1 MPHLAA
7 FLLVACLIVITPG
20 PDMAMVTKNA
30 IDGGR
35 RAALLTALGTVTGL
49 LVWLAASAAGVVAVL
64 RTSAVV
70 FTVVKLCGAA
80 YLLILGAQ
88 ALLAARRPAVAGPV
102 AAPRTAG
109 GPVAAGPV
117 AAARTAGGPVAAGP
131 GTADGPVAAGPVA
144 APRTAGGPVAAGPVA
159 AARTAGGP
167 VAAGPVAA
175 SLTADGPV
183 AGGPAVAGPVADG
196 RAAAGVAAGRWAAVR
211 RRLRGRRP
219 PRLLTGPP
227 WRQGLLCNLL
237 NPKIAVLFTSLIP
250 QFVAPGQSAPLQAA
264 VLAGIFVA
272 ITLVWLTGYA
282 VAASAAQ
289 KVLRRS
295 RVQRAMRAVTGTAL
309 VGLGVRLAAE
319 TR

>member
-30 IDGGR
+30 LDGGR

-49 LVWLAASAAGVVAVL
+49 LVWMAASAVGIVAVL

-88 ALLAARRPAVAGPV
+88 ALLAARRPA
-102 AAPRTAG
+102 AAT
-109 GPVAAGPV
+109 
-117 AAARTAGGPVAAGP
+117 
-131 GTADGPVAAGPVA
+131 
-144 APRTAGGPVAAGPVA
+144 
-159 AARTAGGP
+159 
-167 VAAGPVAA
+167 
-175 SLTADGPV
+175 LTADGP
-183 AGGPAVAGPVADG
+183 ATGGPAAGSLVADGPVGGGPVGGGPVGGGPVGGGPVVDGPVAGSLVAGSPAADGPVGGGPVAGSPVVDGPVVDG
-196 RAAAGVAAGRWAAVR
+196 RAAAGPAAAGRRAAIR

-282 VAASAAQ
+282 LAASAAQ
-289 KVLRRS
+289 RVLRRS
-295 RVQRAMRAVTGTAL
+295 RVQRAMRAMTGTAL

>member
-30 IDGGR
+30 LDGGR

-49 LVWLAASAAGVVAVL
+49 LVWMAASAAGIVAVL

-88 ALLAARRPAVAGPV
+88 ALLAARRPAAGSLATSSPVADDRAPAGP
-102 AAPRTAG
+102 
-109 GPVAAGPV
+109 AAG
-117 AAARTAGGPVAAGP
+117 R
-131 GTADGPVAAGPVA
+131 
-144 APRTAGGPVAAGPVA
+144 
-159 AARTAGGP
+159 
-167 VAAGPVAA
+167 AA
-175 SLTADGPV
+175 SL
-183 AGGPAVAGPVADG
+183 
-196 RAAAGVAAGRWAAVR
+196 R
-211 RRLRGRRP
+211 RRP

-282 VAASAAQ
+282 LAASAAQ
-289 KVLRRS
+289 RVLRRG
-295 RVQRAMRAVTGTAL
+295 RVQRAMRAITGTAL

>member
-7 FLLVACLIVITPG
+7 FLVVACLIVITPG

-30 IDGGR
+30 LDGGR

-49 LVWLAASAAGVVAVL
+49 LVWMAASAVGIVAVL
-64 RTSAVV
+64 RTSAIV

-88 ALLAARRPAVAGPV
+88 ALLAARRSP
-102 AAPRTAG
+102 
-109 GPVAAGPV
+109 AAG
-117 AAARTAGGPVAAGP
+117 
-131 GTADGPVAAGPVA
+131 
-144 APRTAGGPVAAGPVA
+144 
-159 AARTAGGP
+159 
-167 VAAGPVAA
+167 
-175 SLTADGPV
+175 LTADGP
-183 AGGPAVAGPVADG
+183 ATGSPAADG
-196 RAAAGVAAGRWAAVR
+196 RAAAGRAASLR

-250 QFVAPGQSAPLQAA
+250 QFVARGQSAPLQAA
-264 VLAGIFVA
+264 ILAGIFVA

-282 VAASAAQ
+282 LAASAAQ
-289 KVLRRS
+289 QVLRRS
-295 RVQRAMRAVTGTAL
+295 RVQRAMRAITGTAL

>member
-30 IDGGR
+30 LDGGR

-49 LVWLAASAAGVVAVL
+49 LVWMAASAAGIVAVL

-88 ALLAARRPAVAGPV
+88 ALLAARRPA
-102 AAPRTAG
+102 AATLA
-109 GPVAAGPV
+109 
-117 AAARTAGGPVAAGP
+117 T
-131 GTADGPVAAGPVA
+131 
-144 APRTAGGPVAAGPVA
+144 
-159 AARTAGGP
+159 
-167 VAAGPVAA
+167 
-175 SLTADGPV
+175 SS
-183 AGGPAVAGPVADG
+183 PVADG
-196 RAAAGVAAGRWAAVR
+196 RAPAGPAAGRAASRR
-211 RRLRGRRP
+211 RRLRDRRP

-250 QFVAPGQSAPLQAA
+250 QFVARGQSAPLQAA

-282 VAASAAQ
+282 LAASAAQ
-289 KVLRRS
+289 RVLRRD

>member
-49 LVWLAASAAGVVAVL
+49 LVWMAASAAGIVAVL

-88 ALLAARRPAVAGPV
+88 ALLAARRPAV
-102 AAPRTAG
+102 
-109 GPVAAGPV
+109 
-117 AAARTAGGPVAAGP
+117 
-131 GTADGPVAAGPVA
+131 AGPVA

>member
-30 IDGGR
+30 LDGGR

-49 LVWLAASAAGVVAVL
+49 LVWLAASAAGIVAVL

-70 FTVVKLCGAA
+70 FTAVKLCGAA

-88 ALLAARRPAVAGPV
+88 ALLAARRSS
-102 AAPRTAG
+102 
-109 GPVAAGPV
+109 
-117 AAARTAGGPVAAGP
+117 
-131 GTADGPVAAGPVA
+131 
-144 APRTAGGPVAAGPVA
+144 
-159 AARTAGGP
+159 
-167 VAAGPVAA
+167 A
-175 SLTADGPV
+175 SPLTADGP
-183 AGGPAVAGPVADG
+183 AARTRRRTLRPRRDGARSQAARSRPARPDG
-196 RAAAGVAAGRWAAVR
+196 RATAGPAARRRASLR

-219 PRLLTGPP
+219 PQLLTGPP

-264 VLAGIFVA
+264 ILAGIFVA

-282 VAASAAQ
+282 LAASAAQ
-289 KVLRRS
+289 QVLRRG
-295 RVQRAMRAVTGTAL
+295 RVQRAMRAITGTAL

>member
-7 FLLVACLIVITPG
+7 FVLVACLIVITPG

-30 IDGGR
+30 LEGGR

-49 LVWLAASAAGVVAVL
+49 LVWMAASAVGIVAVL

-88 ALLAARRPAVAGPV
+88 ALLAARRS
-102 AAPRTAG
+102 AATRQ
-109 GPVAAGPV
+109 
-117 AAARTAGGPVAAGP
+117 
-131 GTADGPVAAGPVA
+131 TADGPATHGP
-144 APRTAGGPVAAGPVA
+144 
-159 AARTAGGP
+159 
-167 VAAGPVAA
+167 
-175 SLTADGPV
+175 SADGPV
-183 AGGPAVAGPVADG
+183 MRGPATG
-196 RAAAGVAAGRWAAVR
+196 AAR
-211 RRLRGRRP
+211 RRLRGRRL

-264 VLAGIFVA
+264 ILAGIFVA

-282 VAASAAQ
+282 LAASAAQ
-289 KVLRRS
+289 QVLRRS
-295 RVQRAMRAVTGTAL
+295 RVQRMMRAITGTAL
-309 VGLGVRLAAE
+309 VGLGVRLAVE

>member
-30 IDGGR
+30 LDGGR

-49 LVWLAASAAGVVAVL
+49 LVWMAASAAGIVAVL

-70 FTVVKLCGAA
+70 FTGVKLCGAA

-88 ALLAARRPAVAGPV
+88 ALLAARRSPKATP
-102 AAPRTAG
+102 
-109 GPVAAGPV
+109 
-117 AAARTAGGPVAAGP
+117 
-131 GTADGPVAAGPVA
+131 TADGPV
-144 APRTAGGPVAAGPVA
+144 T
-159 AARTAGGP
+159 
-167 VAAGPVAA
+167 
-175 SLTADGPV
+175 
-183 AGGPAVAGPVADG
+183 GGPAADGAVAGSPVADG
-196 RAAAGVAAGRWAAVR
+196 RATAGPAAGRWAAIR

-264 VLAGIFVA
+264 ILAGIFVA

-282 VAASAAQ
+282 LAASAAQ
-289 KVLRRS
+289 QVLRRS
-295 RVQRAMRAVTGTAL
+295 RVQRAMRAITGTAL

>member
-1 MPHLAA
+1 MTHLAA

-30 IDGGR
+30 LDGGR

-49 LVWLAASAAGVVAVL
+49 LVWMAASAVGIVAVL

-88 ALLAARRPAVAGPV
+88 ALLAARRPAPS
-102 AAPRTAG
+102 P
-109 GPVAAGPV
+109 
-117 AAARTAGGPVAAGP
+117 
-131 GTADGPVAAGPVA
+131 
-144 APRTAGGPVAAGPVA
+144 
-159 AARTAGGP
+159 
-167 VAAGPVAA
+167 
-175 SLTADGPV
+175 LTADGPATGGQV
-183 AGGPAVAGPVADG
+183 ADGPISDGPAAGSPAASG
-196 RAAAGVAAGRWAAVR
+196 RAAAGPAAGRWAAIR

-282 VAASAAQ
+282 FAASAAQ
-289 KVLRRS
+289 QVLRRG
-295 RVQRAMRAVTGTAL
+295 RVQRAMRAITGTAL

>member
-30 IDGGR
+30 LDGGR

-49 LVWLAASAAGVVAVL
+49 LVWMAASAAGIVAVL

-88 ALLAARRPAVAGPV
+88 ALLAARRSPAAN
-102 AAPRTAG
+102 
-109 GPVAAGPV
+109 
-117 AAARTAGGPVAAGP
+117 
-131 GTADGPVAAGPVA
+131 
-144 APRTAGGPVAAGPVA
+144 
-159 AARTAGGP
+159 
-167 VAAGPVAA
+167 
-175 SLTADGPV
+175 LTADGPAADGQV
-183 AGGPAVAGPVADG
+183 AGSPAADG
-196 RAAAGVAAGRWAAVR
+196 RATAGPAAGRAASLR

-264 VLAGIFVA
+264 ILAGIFVA

-282 VAASAAQ
+282 LAASAAQ
-289 KVLRRS
+289 QVLRRS
-295 RVQRAMRAVTGTAL
+295 RVQRAMRAITGTAL

>member
-30 IDGGR
+30 LDGGR

-49 LVWLAASAAGVVAVL
+49 LVWMAASAAGIVAVL

-88 ALLAARRPAVAGPV
+88 ALLAARRS
-102 AAPRTAG
+102 APS
-109 GPVAAGPV
+109 PL
-117 AAARTAGGPVAAGP
+117 
-131 GTADGPVAAGPVA
+131 TADGPA
-144 APRTAGGPVAAGPVA
+144 TGGQA
-159 AARTAGGP
+159 
-167 VAAGPVAA
+167 
-175 SLTADGPV
+175 ADGPV
-183 AGGPAVAGPVADG
+183 AGSPAADG
-196 RAAAGVAAGRWAAVR
+196 RATAGPAAGRAASLR

-219 PRLLTGPP
+219 LRLLTGPP

-264 VLAGIFVA
+264 ILAGIFVA

-282 VAASAAQ
+282 LAASAAQ
-289 KVLRRS
+289 QVLRRS
-295 RVQRAMRAVTGTAL
+295 RVQRAMRALTGTAL

>member
-88 ALLAARRPAVAGPV
+88 ALLAARRPAV
-102 AAPRTAG
+102 
-109 GPVAAGPV
+109 
-117 AAARTAGGPVAAGP
+117 
-131 GTADGPVAAGPVA
+131 AGPVA

>member
-1 MPHLAA
+1 MPHLTA

-30 IDGGR
+30 LDGGR

-49 LVWLAASAAGVVAVL
+49 LVWLAASAAGIVAVL

-70 FTVVKLCGAA
+70 FTAVKLCGAA

-88 ALLAARRPAVAGPV
+88 ALLAARRSSASPL
-102 AAPRTAG
+102 
-109 GPVAAGPV
+109 
-117 AAARTAGGPVAAGP
+117 
-131 GTADGPVAAGPVA
+131 TADGPA
-144 APRTAGGPVAAGPVA
+144 TGGPA
-159 AARTAGGP
+159 
-167 VAAGPVAA
+167 
-175 SLTADGPV
+175 ADGPV
-183 AGGPAVAGPVADG
+183 AGSPVADG
-196 RAAAGVAAGRWAAVR
+196 RAAAGPAARRRTALR

-219 PRLLTGPP
+219 PQLLTGPP

-264 VLAGIFVA
+264 ILAGIFVA

-282 VAASAAQ
+282 LAASAAQ
-289 KVLRRS
+289 QVLRRG
-295 RVQRAMRAVTGTAL
+295 RVQRAMRAITGTAL

-319 TR
+319 TC

>member
-30 IDGGR
+30 LDGGR
-35 RAALLTALGTVTGL
+35 RAALLTSLGTVTGL
-49 LVWLAASAAGVVAVL
+49 LVWMAASAAGIVAVL

-88 ALLAARRPAVAGPV
+88 ALLAARRSPAA
-102 AAPRTAG
+102 T
-109 GPVAAGPV
+109 
-117 AAARTAGGPVAAGP
+117 
-131 GTADGPVAAGPVA
+131 
-144 APRTAGGPVAAGPVA
+144 
-159 AARTAGGP
+159 
-167 VAAGPVAA
+167 
-175 SLTADGPV
+175 LTADGP
-183 AGGPAVAGPVADG
+183 AADG
-196 RAAAGVAAGRWAAVR
+196 RAAAGPAAGRAASLR

-264 VLAGIFVA
+264 ILAGIFVA

-282 VAASAAQ
+282 LAASAAQ
-289 KVLRRS
+289 QVLRRS
-295 RVQRAMRAVTGTAL
+295 RVQRAMRAITGTAL

>member
-30 IDGGR
+30 LDGGR

-49 LVWLAASAAGVVAVL
+49 LVWLAASAAGIVAVL

-70 FTVVKLCGAA
+70 FTAVKLCGAA
-80 YLLILGAQ
+80 YLLILGVQ
-88 ALLAARRPAVAGPV
+88 ALLAARRS
-102 AAPRTAG
+102 AASSLAADGAATG
-109 GPVAAGPV
+109 GPAADSP
-117 AAARTAGGPVAAGP
+117 A
-131 GTADGPVAAGPVA
+131 
-144 APRTAGGPVAAGPVA
+144 
-159 AARTAGGP
+159 
-167 VAAGPVAA
+167 
-175 SLTADGPV
+175 
-183 AGGPAVAGPVADG
+183 AGGPAASSPAASSPVAGSPDADG
-196 RAAAGVAAGRWAAVR
+196 RAAAGPAAGRRPAIR

-250 QFVAPGQSAPLQAA
+250 QFVAPGRSAPLQAA
-264 VLAGIFVA
+264 ILAGIFVA

-282 VAASAAQ
+282 LAASAAQ
-289 KVLRRS
+289 QVLRRG
-295 RVQRAMRAVTGTAL
+295 RVQRMMRAITGTAL
-309 VGLGVRLAAE
+309 IGLGVRLAAE

>member
-30 IDGGR
+30 LDGGR

-49 LVWLAASAAGVVAVL
+49 LVWMAASAAGIVAVL

-88 ALLAARRPAVAGPV
+88 ALLAARRSPAAN
-102 AAPRTAG
+102 
-109 GPVAAGPV
+109 
-117 AAARTAGGPVAAGP
+117 
-131 GTADGPVAAGPVA
+131 
-144 APRTAGGPVAAGPVA
+144 
-159 AARTAGGP
+159 
-167 VAAGPVAA
+167 
-175 SLTADGPV
+175 LTADGPAADGQV
-183 AGGPAVAGPVADG
+183 AGSPAADG
-196 RAAAGVAAGRWAAVR
+196 RATAGPAAGRRAAIR

-264 VLAGIFVA
+264 ILAGIFVA

-282 VAASAAQ
+282 LAASAAQ
-289 KVLRRS
+289 RVLRRS
-295 RVQRAMRAVTGTAL
+295 RVQRAMRAITGTAL

>member
-30 IDGGR
+30 LDGGR

-49 LVWLAASAAGVVAVL
+49 LVWMAASAVGVVAVL

-88 ALLAARRPAVAGPV
+88 ALLAARRPA
-102 AAPRTAG
+102 AAPR
-109 GPVAAGPV
+109 
-117 AAARTAGGPVAAGP
+117 
-131 GTADGPVAAGPVA
+131 TADGPVAHGPA
-144 APRTAGGPVAAGPVA
+144 TGGPAM
-159 AARTAGGP
+159 
-167 VAAGPVAA
+167 
-175 SLTADGPV
+175 SGPV
-183 AGGPAVAGPVADG
+183 AGGPAAGSPAADGPVADG
-196 RAAAGVAAGRWAAVR
+196 RATTGPAAGRAASLR
-211 RRLRGRRP
+211 RHIRGRRP

-264 VLAGIFVA
+264 ILAGIFVA

-282 VAASAAQ
+282 LAASAAQ
-289 KVLRRS
+289 QVLRRN
-295 RVQRAMRAVTGTAL
+295 RVQRMMRAITGTAL

>member
-30 IDGGR
+30 LDGGR

-49 LVWLAASAAGVVAVL
+49 LVWMAASAVGIVAVL
-64 RTSAVV
+64 QTSAVV

-88 ALLAARRPAVAGPV
+88 ALLAARRSPAA
-102 AAPRTAG
+102 T
-109 GPVAAGPV
+109 
-117 AAARTAGGPVAAGP
+117 
-131 GTADGPVAAGPVA
+131 
-144 APRTAGGPVAAGPVA
+144 
-159 AARTAGGP
+159 
-167 VAAGPVAA
+167 
-175 SLTADGPV
+175 LTADGP
-183 AGGPAVAGPVADG
+183 AADGPAADG
-196 RAAAGVAAGRWAAVR
+196 RAAAGPAAGRAASLR

-264 VLAGIFVA
+264 ILAGIFVA

-282 VAASAAQ
+282 LAASAAQ
-289 KVLRRS
+289 QVLRRS
-295 RVQRAMRAVTGTAL
+295 RVQRAMRAITGTAL

>member
-7 FLLVACLIVITPG
+7 FVLVACLIVITPG

-30 IDGGR
+30 LEGGR

-49 LVWLAASAAGVVAVL
+49 LVWMAASAVGIVAVL

-88 ALLAARRPAVAGPV
+88 ALLAARRPAAT
-102 AAPRTAG
+102 RQ
-109 GPVAAGPV
+109 
-117 AAARTAGGPVAAGP
+117 
-131 GTADGPVAAGPVA
+131 TADGPATHGP
-144 APRTAGGPVAAGPVA
+144 
-159 AARTAGGP
+159 
-167 VAAGPVAA
+167 
-175 SLTADGPV
+175 SADGPV
-183 AGGPAVAGPVADG
+183 MRGPATG
-196 RAAAGVAAGRWAAVR
+196 AAR
-211 RRLRGRRP
+211 RRLRGRRL

-264 VLAGIFVA
+264 ILAGIFVA

-282 VAASAAQ
+282 LAASAAQ
-289 KVLRRS
+289 QVLRRN
-295 RVQRAMRAVTGTAL
+295 RVQRMMRAITGTAL
-309 VGLGVRLAAE
+309 VGLGVRLAVE

>member
-30 IDGGR
+30 LDGGR
-35 RAALLTALGTVTGL
+35 RAALQTALGTVTGL
-49 LVWLAASAAGVVAVL
+49 LVWMAASAVGIVAVL

-88 ALLAARRPAVAGPV
+88 ALLAARRSAATPRTADGPPASGGS
-102 AAPRTAG
+102 TAG
-109 GPVAAGPV
+109 GPVA
-117 AAARTAGGPVAAGP
+117 
-131 GTADGPVAAGPVA
+131 DGP
-144 APRTAGGPVAAGPVA
+144 
-159 AARTAGGP
+159 
-167 VAAGPVAA
+167 
-175 SLTADGPV
+175 
-183 AGGPAVAGPVADG
+183 
-196 RAAAGVAAGRWAAVR
+196 AAGRGASLR
-211 RRLRGRRP
+211 GRLRGRRP

-264 VLAGIFVA
+264 ILAGIFVA

-282 VAASAAQ
+282 LAASAAQ
-289 KVLRRS
+289 QVLRRN
-295 RVQRAMRAVTGTAL
+295 RVQRMMRAITGTAL
-309 VGLGVRLAAE
+309 VGLGVRLAVE

>member
-64 RTSAVV
+64 RTSAAV

-144 APRTAGGPVAAGPVA
+144 APRT
-159 AARTAGGP
+159 
-167 VAAGPVAA
+167 
-175 SLTADGPV
+175 
-183 AGGPAVAGPVADG
+183 ADG

>member
-7 FLLVACLIVITPG
+7 FLVVACLIVITPG

-30 IDGGR
+30 LDGGR

-49 LVWLAASAAGVVAVL
+49 LVWLAASAAGIVAVL

-70 FTVVKLCGAA
+70 FTAVKLCGAA
-80 YLLILGAQ
+80 YLLILGVQ
-88 ALLAARRPAVAGPV
+88 ALLAARRSS
-102 AAPRTAG
+102 
-109 GPVAAGPV
+109 
-117 AAARTAGGPVAAGP
+117 
-131 GTADGPVAAGPVA
+131 
-144 APRTAGGPVAAGPVA
+144 
-159 AARTAGGP
+159 
-167 VAAGPVAA
+167 A
-175 SLTADGPV
+175 SPLTADGPA
-183 AGGPAVAGPVADG
+183 AGNPTAHAPGSGGAVTDAPAPGSLAASCPDVDSRATAWPAG
-196 RAAAGVAAGRWAAVR
+196 RAASLR

-227 WRQGLLCNLL
+227 WRQGLFCNLL

-264 VLAGIFVA
+264 ILAGIFVA

-282 VAASAAQ
+282 LAASAAQ
-289 KVLRRS
+289 QILRRG
-295 RVQRAMRAVTGTAL
+295 RVQRAMRAITGTAL

>member
-30 IDGGR
+30 LDGGR

-49 LVWLAASAAGVVAVL
+49 LVWMAASAAGIVAVL

-88 ALLAARRPAVAGPV
+88 ALLAARRPA
-102 AAPRTAG
+102 AATPTADGSATG
-109 GPVAAGPV
+109 GQG
-117 AAARTAGGPVAAGP
+117 
-131 GTADGPVAAGPVA
+131 ADGPVP
-144 APRTAGGPVAAGPVA
+144 
-159 AARTAGGP
+159 
-167 VAAGPVAA
+167 
-175 SLTADGPV
+175 DGPV
-183 AGGPAVAGPVADG
+183 PDGPAAGSPAADG
-196 RAAAGVAAGRWAAVR
+196 RATAGPAAGRAASLR

-264 VLAGIFVA
+264 ILAGIFVA

-282 VAASAAQ
+282 LAASAAQ
-289 KVLRRS
+289 QVLRRS
-295 RVQRAMRAVTGTAL
+295 RVQRAMRAITGTAL

>member
-30 IDGGR
+30 LDGGR

-49 LVWLAASAAGVVAVL
+49 LVWLAASAAGIVAVL

-70 FTVVKLCGAA
+70 FTAVKLCGAA

-88 ALLAARRPAVAGPV
+88 ALLAARRSSASPL
-102 AAPRTAG
+102 
-109 GPVAAGPV
+109 
-117 AAARTAGGPVAAGP
+117 
-131 GTADGPVAAGPVA
+131 TADGPA
-144 APRTAGGPVAAGPVA
+144 TGGPA
-159 AARTAGGP
+159 
-167 VAAGPVAA
+167 
-175 SLTADGPV
+175 ADGPV
-183 AGGPAVAGPVADG
+183 AGSPVADG
-196 RAAAGVAAGRWAAVR
+196 RATAGPAARRRAAIR

-219 PRLLTGPP
+219 PQLLTGPP

-264 VLAGIFVA
+264 ILAGIFVA

-282 VAASAAQ
+282 LAASAAQ
-289 KVLRRS
+289 QVLRRG
-295 RVQRAMRAVTGTAL
+295 RVQRAMRAITGTAL

>member
-30 IDGGR
+30 VDGGR

-49 LVWLAASAAGVVAVL
+49 LVWMAASAAGIVAVL

-88 ALLAARRPAVAGPV
+88 ALLAARRSS
-102 AAPRTAG
+102 
-109 GPVAAGPV
+109 
-117 AAARTAGGPVAAGP
+117 AAAT
-131 GTADGPVAAGPVA
+131 
-144 APRTAGGPVAAGPVA
+144 
-159 AARTAGGP
+159 
-167 VAAGPVAA
+167 
-175 SLTADGPV
+175 LTADGPATENPTAHAPGSGGSMPDALA
-183 AGGPAVAGPVADG
+183 AGSLTASSPVADG
-196 RAAAGVAAGRWAAVR
+196 RVTAGPGTDRAAALR

-264 VLAGIFVA
+264 ILSGIFVA

-282 VAASAAQ
+282 LAASAAQ
-289 KVLRRS
+289 QVLRRS
-295 RVQRAMRAVTGTAL
+295 RVQRAMRAITGTAL

>member
-30 IDGGR
+30 LDGGR

-49 LVWLAASAAGVVAVL
+49 LVWMAASAAGIVAVL

-88 ALLAARRPAVAGPV
+88 ALLAARRPA
-102 AAPRTAG
+102 AAPRTA
-109 GPVAAGPV
+109 
-117 AAARTAGGPVAAGP
+117 
-131 GTADGPVAAGPVA
+131 DGPASHGPA
-144 APRTAGGPVAAGPVA
+144 T
-159 AARTAGGP
+159 
-167 VAAGPVAA
+167 
-175 SLTADGPV
+175 SGPV
-183 AGGPAVAGPVADG
+183 AGGSAVGGPATGGPAMSGPVADGPAAGSPAADGPVADG
-196 RAAAGVAAGRWAAVR
+196 RATTGPAAGRAASLR
-211 RRLRGRRP
+211 RHIRGRRP

-264 VLAGIFVA
+264 ILAGIFVA

-282 VAASAAQ
+282 LAASAAQ
-289 KVLRRS
+289 QVLRRG
-295 RVQRAMRAVTGTAL
+295 RVQRMMRAITGTAL

>member
-30 IDGGR
+30 LDGGR

-49 LVWLAASAAGVVAVL
+49 LVWLAASAAGIVAVL

-88 ALLAARRPAVAGPV
+88 SLLAARRSAASVRTADSPAAENPTAHAPGSGGPV
-102 AAPRTAG
+102 TDAPAAGSLAASS
-109 GPVAAGPV
+109 PVAAGP
-117 AAARTAGGPVAAGP
+117 AAG
-131 GTADGPVAAGPVA
+131 
-144 APRTAGGPVAAGPVA
+144 R
-159 AARTAGGP
+159 
-167 VAAGPVAA
+167 AA
-175 SLTADGPV
+175 SL
-183 AGGPAVAGPVADG
+183 
-196 RAAAGVAAGRWAAVR
+196 R

-282 VAASAAQ
+282 LAASAAQ
-289 KVLRRS
+289 QVLRRG
-295 RVQRAMRAVTGTAL
+295 RVQRAMRAITGTAL

>member
-30 IDGGR
+30 LDGGR

-49 LVWLAASAAGVVAVL
+49 LVWMAASAAGIVAIL

-88 ALLAARRPAVAGPV
+88 ALLAVRRPG
-102 AAPRTAG
+102 AASRTAG
-109 GPVAAGPV
+109 GPPAHGP
-117 AAARTAGGPVAAGP
+117 AAGGPVTNGPATGSLATSGPAADGSAAGP
-131 GTADGPVAAGPVA
+131 AADGPA
-144 APRTAGGPVAAGPVA
+144 
-159 AARTAGGP
+159 
-167 VAAGPVAA
+167 
-175 SLTADGPV
+175 ADG
-183 AGGPAVAGPVADG
+183 AIADG
-196 RAAAGVAAGRWAAVR
+196 RATAGPAAGRAAALR
-211 RRLRGRRP
+211 RRFRGQRP

-264 VLAGIFVA
+264 ILAGIFVA

-282 VAASAAQ
+282 LAASAAQ
-289 KVLRRS
+289 QVLRRN
-295 RVQRAMRAVTGTAL
+295 RVQRMMRAITGTAL
-309 VGLGVRLAAE
+309 VGLGIRLAAE

>member
-30 IDGGR
+30 LDGGR

-49 LVWLAASAAGVVAVL
+49 LVWLAASAAGIVAVL

-70 FTVVKLCGAA
+70 FTAVKLCGAA

-88 ALLAARRPAVAGPV
+88 ALLAARRSS
-102 AAPRTAG
+102 
-109 GPVAAGPV
+109 
-117 AAARTAGGPVAAGP
+117 
-131 GTADGPVAAGPVA
+131 
-144 APRTAGGPVAAGPVA
+144 
-159 AARTAGGP
+159 
-167 VAAGPVAA
+167 A
-175 SLTADGPV
+175 SPLTADGP
-183 AGGPAVAGPVADG
+183 ATGGPAVDGLVAGSPVADG
-196 RAAAGVAAGRWAAVR
+196 RATDGPAARRRAAIR

-219 PRLLTGPP
+219 PQLLTGPP

-264 VLAGIFVA
+264 ILAGIFVA

-282 VAASAAQ
+282 LAASAAQ
-289 KVLRRS
+289 QVLRRG
-295 RVQRAMRAVTGTAL
+295 RVQRAMRAITGTAL